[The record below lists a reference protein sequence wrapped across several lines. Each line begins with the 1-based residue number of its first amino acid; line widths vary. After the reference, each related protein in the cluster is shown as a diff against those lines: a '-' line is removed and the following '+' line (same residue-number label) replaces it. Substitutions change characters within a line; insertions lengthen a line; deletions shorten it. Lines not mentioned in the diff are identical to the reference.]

1 MNDTVI
7 DAREAIN
14 PAHVKTLGS
23 AALREQFLVE
33 NVFVRGRLSA
43 TYSNEDRMIF
53 GGIMPEYEP
62 LTLPRALSEA
72 CGTAYFLQ
80 RRELG
85 LLNLGG
91 PASVDVDGQRFDI
104 GEYDALYVGAG
115 AREVL
120 FGSED
125 PEHPAKLYYVSA
137 TAHQSFRTR
146 KVVRD
151 EALSVKRGDQKDS
164 NCRTVVRYLAPEIL
178 PTCQLLMGI
187 VALDEGNVWSPLPT
201 HRHRRRSEVYLHYG
215 LEPEAAVIFLLGEPD
230 ETRHL
235 IVRDEQ
241 AVIVPGW
248 AVHSGVGTSSHGV
261 VWAMAGENMEIGD
274 MDFVPTSRLR

>member
-7 DAREAIN
+7 DPRGATH
-14 PAHVKTLGS
+14 PALVKTLGS
-23 AALREQFLVE
+23 AALRKQFLVE
-33 NVFVRGRLSA
+33 NVFVRGTVSA

-53 GGIMPEYEP
+53 GGIMPESGP

-91 PASVDVDGQRFDI
+91 PAAVDVDGRRFEI

-120 FGSED
+120 FSSED
-125 PEHPAKLYYVSA
+125 PGRPAKLYYVSA
-137 TAHQSFRTR
+137 TAHRSFRTR
-146 KVVRD
+146 KVARD
-151 EALSVKRGDQKDS
+151 EASSARRGDQKNS
-164 NCRTVVRYLAPEIL
+164 NCRTVLRYLAPEIL

-187 VALDEGNVWSPLPT
+187 VALEEGNVWSPLPT
-201 HRHRRRSEVYLHYG
+201 HRHGRRSEVYLHYG

-248 AVHSGVGTSSHGV
+248 AVHAGVGTSSHGV
-261 VWAMAGENMEIGD
+261 VWAMAGENLEIGD